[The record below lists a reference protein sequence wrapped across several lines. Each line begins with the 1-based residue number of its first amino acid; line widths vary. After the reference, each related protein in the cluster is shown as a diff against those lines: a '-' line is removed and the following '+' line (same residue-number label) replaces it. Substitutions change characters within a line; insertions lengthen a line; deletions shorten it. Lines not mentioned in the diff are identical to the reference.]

1 MKPFHNKIYKNNEIC
16 VMSAWATT
24 DWSFC
29 FLLFLWFFAL
39 IEKLPGAENIV
50 SFIQKKMPNIPCFQ
64 RNKCEDLSLWS
75 GLICR
80 KKLSNTINNDFT
92 HLSVKKLATF
102 QQPLLSHRLLL
113 IPMASLLSISL
124 FSFQYHY
131 SHYSESSHLMLC
143 FATQLF
149 CIGLYQEKKKWHQ
162 CAPCGPRSGVSEQN
176 VAGGG
181 LWVLPEH
188 WWDAGTWHR
197 PRGNTH
203 TAPAAAAPA
212 SPWESRAEESPEW
225 EGLHLVFHRLQW
237 KHLLFNGLTTPQ
249 RDRSNYT
256 TRMDKLQM
264 WRSVWW
270 VCERT
275 YCGIMSK

>member
-102 QQPLLSHRLLL
+102 QQPLLTHRLLL

-149 CIGLYQEKKKWHQ
+149 CIGLYQEKKMASVRTLQTEEWSFWAE
-162 CAPCGPRSGVSEQN
+162 CCRRRSVSPTWTLVRCRYMTQATWKHTHSTSSSSTSIPLREQS
-176 VAGGG
+176 
-181 LWVLPEH
+181 
-188 WWDAGTWHR
+188 
-197 PRGNTH
+197 RGESRMRR
-203 TAPAAAAPA
+203 A
-212 SPWESRAEESPEW
+212 SPSFPPTA
-225 EGLHLVFHRLQW
+225 V
-237 KHLLFNGLTTPQ
+237 KTP
-249 RDRSNYT
+249 S
-256 TRMDKLQM
+256 L
-264 WRSVWW
+264 
-270 VCERT
+270 
-275 YCGIMSK
+275 